1 MSKWILSEY
10 RLAGLGGK
18 PLERLDAH
26 DGIAVLVESR
36 TPNGD
41 GIARGIDCHDA
52 ATYTAL
58 ARQSHEERKL
68 ARLIVEATGLHDGV
82 DALHARRTQLHAGVV
97 EGLIALGKSDKGPS
111 QVETAQLH

>member
-1 MSKWILSEY
+1 MYRWILSEY

-26 DGIAVLVESR
+26 DGIAMLVESR

-52 ATYTAL
+52 ATYAAL
-58 ARQSHEERKL
+58 ARQSHEEGKL

-82 DALHARRTQLHAGVV
+82 DAFHARRCLLYT
-97 EGLIALGKSDKGPS
+97 SDAAD
-111 QVETAQLH
+111 E